1 MTDEEVE
8 NLIEE
13 IMKENHDKHVSDRKI
28 ALVKTIRLEKLPYVL
43 QQRKYGEGEMRLG
56 RCID

>member
-1 MTDEEVE
+1 MTEEEAE

-28 ALVKTIRLEKLPYVL
+28 ALVNSASTVKVR
-43 QQRKYGEGEMRLG
+43 
-56 RCID
+56 

>member
-13 IMKENHDKHVSDRKI
+13 IIKENHDKHVSDRKI
-28 ALVKTIRLEKLPYVL
+28 SLVKTIRLEKLPYVL
-43 QQRKYGEGEMRLG
+43 Q
-56 RCID
+56 

>member
-13 IMKENHDKHVSDRKI
+13 IMKENHDKQVSDRKI

-43 QQRKYGEGEMRLG
+43 Q
-56 RCID
+56 